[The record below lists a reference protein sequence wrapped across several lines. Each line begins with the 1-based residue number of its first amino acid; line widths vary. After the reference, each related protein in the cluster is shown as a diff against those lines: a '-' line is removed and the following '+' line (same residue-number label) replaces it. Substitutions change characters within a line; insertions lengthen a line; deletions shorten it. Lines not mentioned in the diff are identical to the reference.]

1 MSDTFI
7 LENKITEVFC
17 DKLIDYYKSNIG
29 RSNKVEEYG
38 KVSNQIVLTNEDSIY
53 NDYVKHLDVCI
64 KKYLKKYE
72 WCNNVQK
79 FKTSSSIKIQYYKP
93 NEGFWDW
100 HMENNGIYP
109 DIKRHLVF
117 MTYLNNVENGGTDFL
132 YQNYTTKAI
141 KGNTVI
147 WPAAWTHTHKGQ
159 ISKTEDKYIITGW
172 YVFNE

>member
-1 MSDTFI
+1 
-7 LENKITEVFC
+7 
-17 DKLIDYYKSNIG
+17 
-29 RSNKVEEYG
+29 
-38 KVSNQIVLTNEDSIY
+38 
-53 NDYVKHLDVCI
+53 
-64 KKYLKKYE
+64 
-72 WCNNVQK
+72 
-79 FKTSSSIKIQYYKP
+79 
-93 NEGFWDW
+93 
-100 HMENNGIYP
+100 MENNGIYP

>member
-1 MSDTFI
+1 MVDTFI

-17 DKLIDYYKSNIG
+17 DKLVDYYKSNI
-29 RSNKVEEYG
+29 SKSHKIEEYG
-38 KVSNQIVLTNEDSIY
+38 KVSNQIILTRQDEIY
-53 NDYVKHLDVCI
+53 IEYAKHLDECLQ
-64 KKYLKKYE
+64 KYLKKYE
-72 WCNNVQK
+72 WCNRVKYFAPSDN
-79 FKTSSSIKIQYYKP
+79 IKLQYYKP
-93 NEGFWDW
+93 NEGYWDW
-100 HMENNGIYP
+100 HFENNGTYP
-109 DIKRHLVF
+109 DIQRHLVF